1 MVLNLNYLKREKHL
15 LISCISNSLDRY
27 AGQKD
32 SRYVC
37 SVNVVG
43 RGATDMEIYKYA
55 KARNLIIITKDLK
68 FEYFLM
74 DKNHPSIFRAHGRD
88 VVMEQIRIRDQVTDS
103 LLRDDKI
110 IIP

>member
-1 MVLNLNYLKREKHL
+1 MKAQFILDECV
-15 LISCISNSLDRY
+15 SDSLDRY

-55 KARNLIIITKDLK
+55 KARNLTIITKDLR

-74 DKNHPSIFRAHGRD
+74 DKNHPFIFRAHGRD
-88 VVMEQIRIRDQVTDS
+88 TVMKPIKILDAITTSLLENDQV
-103 LLRDDKI
+103 